1 MTTQCHCESCSK
13 APAETW
19 TAKFRLECEARHLLA
34 QPLRERREY
43 LKPLQGERRKALE
56 AEMIRQHTE
65 GRKPRGD

>member
-1 MTTQCHCESCSK
+1 
-13 APAETW
+13 
-19 TAKFRLECEARHLLA
+19 
-34 QPLRERREY
+34 